1 VCWCWGDNQ
10 HGQLGLGIDF
20 LKATGLP
27 PTQVKFF
34 VRLQK
39 KIQDIAT
46 GTTFSA
52 FLDGTHLHSSLCFS
66 NHSSRDGMLNLDY

>member
-1 VCWCWGDNQ
+1 MIDSGVCWCWGDNQ
-10 HGQLGLGIDF
+10 HGQLGLGIEF
-20 LKATGLP
+20 LKSTRVL

-52 FLDGTHLHSSLCFS
+52 FLDGTHIHSLFY
-66 NHSSRDGMLNLDY
+66 LFVQTFLL